1 MSTQIS
7 APVRIVALVGVL
19 LALAMGAWTFAAG
32 RHAGSSSAGRGETLH
47 PIAAARSA
55 AAKLDAHNRAAAAGR
70 TAGAKAAPRAAA
82 KPAAAPKPAPVP
94 TSAPAGTPTLVA
106 STLRAHRVVAVLLY
120 DPASAVGASAADEA
134 RLGAADAQVG
144 FLRVSILDADRAEP
158 FAGAYGVL
166 DTPSVLFFVRPGK
179 LVQTLTGFADRDT
192 VAQASLDAARGLV
205 VSN

>member
-32 RHAGSSSAGRGETLH
+32 RHAGSSSADTGETLH

-55 AAKLDAHNRAAAAGR
+55 AAKLDAHNRATAAGK
-70 TAGAKAAPRAAA
+70 TAGAKAAA
-82 KPAAAPKPAPVP
+82 KPAAAPKPASVP
-94 TSAPAGTPTLVA
+94 TAAPDGTPTLVA

-120 DPASAVGASAADEA
+120 DPASAVDASAADEA
-134 RLGAADAQVG
+134 RLGAADAHVG
-144 FLRVSILDADRAEP
+144 FLRVSILDARRAEP

-166 DTPSVLFFVRPGK
+166 DTPSVLFFARPGK

-205 VSN
+205 APS